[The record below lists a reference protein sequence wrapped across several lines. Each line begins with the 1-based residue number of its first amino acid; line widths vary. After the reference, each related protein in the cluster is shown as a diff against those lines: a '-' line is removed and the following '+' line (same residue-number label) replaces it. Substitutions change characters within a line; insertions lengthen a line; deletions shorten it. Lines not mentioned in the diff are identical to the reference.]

1 MVGLMISK
9 ELTLKAT
16 EIWGLERQINMCI
29 EEVGEFLQAWNKI
42 RRNKITNR
50 EYVEEMVDCYI
61 MFSQMRHIYGDLFE
75 EILKSKLERVT
86 KKIKAKEERKVND
99 VL

>member
-1 MVGLMISK
+1 MITK
-9 ELTLKAT
+9 ELSEKAV
-16 EIWGLERQINMCI
+16 EKWGLERQTDMVI

-42 RRNKITNR
+42 KRGQITQR

-61 MFSQMRHIYGDLFE
+61 MFSQMRHLYGELFE
-75 EILKSKLERVT
+75 DIYRNKCDRIFRKVT
-86 KKIKAKEERKVND
+86 KHG

>member
-1 MVGLMISK
+1 MITK
-9 ELTLKAT
+9 ELSEKAI
-16 EIWGLERQINMCI
+16 EIWGLERQTNMCI

-42 RRNKITNR
+42 KRTAITNR

-75 EILKSKLERVT
+75 EIYRNKCDR
-86 KKIKAKEERKVND
+86 IMRKVERYGSTRKI
-99 VL
+99 

>member
-1 MVGLMISK
+1 MITK
-9 ELTLKAT
+9 ELSEKAV
-16 EIWGLERQINMCI
+16 EKWGLERQTDMVI

-42 RRNKITNR
+42 KRGQITKR

-61 MFSQMRHIYGDLFE
+61 MFSQMRHLYGELFE
-75 EILKSKLERVT
+75 DIYRNKCDRIFRKVT
-86 KKIKAKEERKVND
+86 KHG